1 MPRVANPNGVSK
13 RQQAYERLRQALVL
27 GQISAGQRL
36 REAEWAERLGVNRA
50 AIREACGRLCVEGL
64 VVEGPKRGYV
74 RTRLSPADARDA
86 LEVRCLLETGAIE
99 RICRLGLNDSRR
111 LEPLQ
116 KACDELEWLLH
127 NGYRLEVTESDLRFH
142 EALVAI
148 SGSPRLAHAYRC
160 IPLMSPESGG
170 EGGWETAAQTILKD
184 HKVLL
189 ATIRKGRAGEARRRL
204 RDHLIR
210 KPGMEDEPGVGV
222 A

>member
-74 RTRLSPADARDA
+74 RTRLSPADAQDA

-99 RICRLGLNDSRR
+99 RICCLGLNDSRR
-111 LEPLQ
+111 LEPLP
-116 KACDELEWLLH
+116 KACDQPESLLH
-127 NGYRLEVTESDLRFH
+127 NRYRIAPAGLARRDRGG
-142 EALVAI
+142 ALQCFD
-148 SGSPRLAHAYRC
+148 P
-160 IPLMSPESGG
+160 
-170 EGGWETAAQTILKD
+170 
-184 HKVLL
+184 
-189 ATIRKGRAGEARRRL
+189 ARRR
-204 RDHLIR
+204 RR
-210 KPGMEDEPGVGV
+210 ARPSGPYPGRIGSKK
-222 A
+222 